1 MIRRTAVVMGTL
13 AVFLVA
19 GCSLFLG
26 EQEAELGQL
35 SVTSWAENFTQED
48 IDGLD
53 ENESVNAVLT
63 VEPAINDESVFV
75 TGERGVLEITEVP
88 PGNYTIQP
96 LHASGSYAKSVTVE
110 PGQAATVDVPTPAAG
125 IYSYVFNHAA
135 DTPPFSSADVRGAF
149 NIAIDRSAIVAE
161 LAADPDLDF
170 DSAPEPA
177 YSYIPTSLQESDW
190 SVTTIA
196 DADTTGA
203 NDLLS
208 SQSAPFS
215 FEVLYNDGDNPHGI
229 TADYVL
235 ADIEALNNVGGYTGQ
250 SVDFS
255 DLISRYA
262 DGDFELIR
270 FGWLL
275 VSNNLYEYFAAI
287 TDDYWIKASYDSSEL
302 DTLLA
307 DMKSALDSGDLD
319 TYEQRILA
327 VNELLITDAL
337 GMPVYEY

>member
-1 MIRRTAVVMGTL
+1 
-13 AVFLVA
+13 
-19 GCSLFLG
+19 
-26 EQEAELGQL
+26 
-35 SVTSWAENFTQED
+35 
-48 IDGLD
+48 
-53 ENESVNAVLT
+53 
-63 VEPAINDESVFV
+63 
-75 TGERGVLEITEVP
+75 
-88 PGNYTIQP
+88 
-96 LHASGSYAKSVTVE
+96 VTVA
-110 PGQAATVDVPTPAAG
+110 PGQTATVDVPTPAAG
-125 IYSYVFNHAA
+125 IYSYFFNHAV
-135 DTPPFSSADVRGAF
+135 DTPPFSSADVRDAF
-149 NIAIDRSAIVAE
+149 NIAIDRSAIVTD
-161 LAADPDLDF
+161 LAADPDLGF
-170 DSAPEPA
+170 ASAPEPA

-215 FEVLYNDGDNPHGI
+215 FEVLYNDGDNPHGV

-235 ADIEALNNVGGYTGQ
+235 ADIEALNNVDVYTKQ

-255 DLISRYA
+255 TLISHL
-262 DGDFELIR
+262 DNGTFELIR
-270 FGWLL
+270 VGWLL
-275 VSNNLYEYFAAI
+275 VSNNLYQYFAAI

-319 TYEQRILA
+319 TYEQKILA
-327 VNELLITDAL
+327 VNELLITDAV